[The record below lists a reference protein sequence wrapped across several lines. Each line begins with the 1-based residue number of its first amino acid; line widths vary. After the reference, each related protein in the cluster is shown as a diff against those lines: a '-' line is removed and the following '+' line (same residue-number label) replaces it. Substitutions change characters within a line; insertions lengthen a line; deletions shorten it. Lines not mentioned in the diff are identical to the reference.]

1 MRTPTATLPELVE
14 ALNDGM
20 GYLYLAA
27 ERSHHP
33 ARVQLFHRIRRLK
46 ADIAADLA
54 SGCVGPLHPVPEDGS
69 WLAAWRDACSGLP
82 ATLAH
87 GPDRAMLTA
96 LDAQELRLL
105 RAFRDAIGKDQPP
118 ALRELAATHLP
129 EVEEARDELHE
140 LKSTTVMAAATR
152 KRPAASLAGRLIPR
166 TPDDTNN
173 GVRFTS

>member
-1 MRTPTATLPELVE
+1 MRKPTATLPELVE
-14 ALNDGM
+14 ALNDGA

-27 ERSHHP
+27 ERSLQP

-46 ADIAADLA
+46 TDIAADLA
-54 SGCVGPLHPVPEDGS
+54 SGCDSTARPEAVQGS

-82 ATLAH
+82 ATLRH

-105 RAFRDAIGKDQPP
+105 RAFREAIGKDQP
-118 ALRELAATHLP
+118 ATLRELAATHLP

-140 LKSTTVMAAATR
+140 LKSGTGGPHPQR
-152 KRPAASLAGRLIPR
+152 QRPSREELRRVVARHGDAPH
-166 TPDDTNN
+166 
-173 GVRFTS
+173 

>member
-1 MRTPTATLPELVE
+1 MRTPTATLSELVE
-14 ALNDGM
+14 ALHDGM
-20 GYLYLAA
+20 DYLYLAA

-33 ARVQLFHRIRRLK
+33 SRVQLFHRIRRLK

-54 SGCVGPLHPVPEDGS
+54 SGVVGPLHPVPEDGS
-69 WLAAWRDACSGLP
+69 WLAAWRHACLGLP

-105 RAFRDAIGKDQPP
+105 RAFRDAIGKDQPTT
-118 ALRELAATHLP
+118 LRELAATHLP

-140 LKSTTVMAAATR
+140 LKSGLGS
-152 KRPAASLAGRLIPR
+152 RPASGPRPSRDVLGRVVAR
-166 TPDDTNN
+166 HTP
-173 GVRFTS
+173 GAH

>member
-27 ERSHHP
+27 ERSHNP
-33 ARVQLFHRIRRLK
+33 SRVQLFHRIRRLK

-54 SGCVGPLHPVPEDGS
+54 SGCVGPMPPVPEDGS
-69 WLAAWRDACSGLP
+69 WLAAWRHACSGLP

-87 GPDRAMLTA
+87 GPDRAVLTA

-105 RAFRDAIGKDQPP
+105 RAFRDAIGKEQPP
-118 ALRELAATHLP
+118 TLRELAATHLP
-129 EVEEARDELHE
+129 EIEEARDELHE
-140 LKSTTVMAAATR
+140 LKSGTDNPCLAR
-152 KRPAASLAGRLIPR
+152 KRQAGSLAGRLMLR
-166 TPDDTNN
+166 TGEGGAPLRN
-173 GVRFTS
+173 

>member
-20 GYLYLAA
+20 DYLYLAA

-140 LKSTTVMAAATR
+140 LKSTTVMAAAAR
-152 KRPAASLAGRLIPR
+152 KRPAASLAGRLLLR
-166 TPDDTNN
+166 TPDDTHN

>member
-1 MRTPTATLPELVE
+1 MRTPTATLPELVQ

-20 GYLYLAA
+20 DYLYLAA
-27 ERSHHP
+27 ERSHVA

-54 SGCVGPLHPVPEDGS
+54 SGCVGPAPVPAEDGS
-69 WLAAWRDACSGLP
+69 WLAAWRHACSGLP

-87 GPDRAMLTA
+87 GPDRAVLTA

-118 ALRELAATHLP
+118 TLRELAASHLP

-140 LKSTTVMAAATR
+140 LKSAAGCGFRAVPRVVPRPSPHAAA
-152 KRPAASLAGRLIPR
+152 
-166 TPDDTNN
+166 
-173 GVRFTS
+173 